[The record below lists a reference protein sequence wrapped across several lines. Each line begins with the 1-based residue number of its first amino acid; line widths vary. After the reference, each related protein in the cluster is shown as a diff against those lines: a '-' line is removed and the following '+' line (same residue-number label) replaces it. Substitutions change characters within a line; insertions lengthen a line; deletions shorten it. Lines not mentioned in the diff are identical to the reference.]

1 MLEFFFDVVSLW
13 LGTGSQENLRV
24 FLYSRFLYA
33 VLFPLAAWDV
43 FEEVKTQVGKL
54 RRLALARLVS
64 GLFFASVFGFVAS
77 LFVGSE
83 DTNAEPT
90 LLATSGLIIW
100 AGSSTATLVFLWSL
114 HRLMRGNRIDTPNN
128 THVWLVFYEL
138 SLIGELLSC
147 LAFLVV
153 PFLKAPSSDIL
164 NVLFLA
170 YGIGVTSWC
179 IWKLKALPSG
189 VASSPENAS
198 A

>member
-1 MLEFFFDVVSLW
+1 M
-13 LGTGSQENLRV
+13 QI
-24 FLYSRFLYA
+24 
-33 VLFPLAAWDV
+33 
-43 FEEVKTQVGKL
+43 GKL

-64 GLFFASVFGFVAS
+64 GLFFASVFGFIAS
-77 LFVGSE
+77 LFVGTGDANSE
-83 DTNAEPT
+83 PS

-100 AGSSTATLVFLWSL
+100 AGSSTATLAFLWSL
-114 HRLMRGNRIDTPNN
+114 HRLMREQSVDAPNN
-128 THVWLVFYEL
+128 THVWLLYYEL

-153 PFLKAPSSDIL
+153 PFLKGPSSDIL

-170 YGIGVTSWC
+170 YGMGVTGWC
-179 IWKLKALPSG
+179 IWKLKPLSG